1 MPHWNLFFVKHCGNL
16 IDNKT
21 LAKYRK
27 FMKSTT
33 VALFLSLGLT
43 TVLTACGETPA
54 GGEKGVPDNQS
65 NPTKVAPDSQKEGGE
80 GDEKGSKDKKYEKS
94 KEGGEGDEKGEK
106 DKKKS

>member
-1 MPHWNLFFVKHCGNL
+1 
-16 IDNKT
+16 
-21 LAKYRK
+21 
-27 FMKSTT
+27 MKSTT

-54 GGEKGVPDNQS
+54 GDEKGGSDNRS
-65 NPTKVAPDSQKEGGE
+65 NPVNVEQDRSKEGGE
-80 GDEKGSKDKKYEKS
+80 GDEKGAKDKKYEKS